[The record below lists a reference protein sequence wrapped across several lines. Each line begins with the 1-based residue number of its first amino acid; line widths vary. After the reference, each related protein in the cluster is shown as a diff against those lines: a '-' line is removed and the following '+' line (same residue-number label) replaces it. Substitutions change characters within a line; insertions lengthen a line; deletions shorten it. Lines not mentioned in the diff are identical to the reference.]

1 MQHQALATAA
11 PVSTD
16 RAPAPRTAAH
26 SNVDLDVTVPSQLQ
40 HLPLL
45 RQTAW
50 AFAMRHHARRPDDV
64 RLAVAEATM
73 NAMRY
78 AYPAADPG
86 PVRLHGTCDG
96 RYVTLTVEDRG
107 CGLWPHPTDGGLG
120 VGLPII
126 ARLSDRFCVEDRDG
140 EGTRVRMS
148 FAVSP
153 SVAP

>member
-1 MQHQALATAA
+1 MEHQATSTAA
-11 PVSTD
+11 PVRTE
-16 RAPAPRTAAH
+16 RTPAPRSARH

-50 AFAMRHHARRPDDV
+50 AFAMRHHVRRPDDV
-64 RLAVAEATM
+64 RLAVAEAAV

-86 PVRLHGTCDG
+86 PVRLHGACHG
-96 RYVTLTVEDRG
+96 GYVTLTVEDRG
-107 CGLWPHPTDGGLG
+107 CGLWPHPIDGGLG

-126 ARLSDRFCVEDRDG
+126 ARLCDRFRLEDRDG

-148 FAVSP
+148 FAISP
-153 SVAP
+153 SAGS

>member
-1 MQHQALATAA
+1 MQQQASATPLVRTDVHRRRPATV
-11 PVSTD
+11 PV
-16 RAPAPRTAAH
+16 
-26 SNVDLDVTVPSQLQ
+26 NVDLDVTVPAQLQ

-78 AYPAADPG
+78 AYPASAPG
-86 PVRLHGTCDG
+86 PVRLHGALADG
-96 RYVTLTVEDRG
+96 HVTFEVEDRG

-120 VGLPII
+120 VGIPII
-126 ARLSDRFCVEDRDG
+126 ARLADHFAVEDREG
-140 EGTRVRMS
+140 AGTRVRMS
-148 FAVSP
+148 FE
-153 SVAP
+153 VAPSPAP